1 MNERMKYSNIIIK
14 VSEELNL
21 PRELVENTY
30 KAYRIFIRDTIEKLP
45 LKTKLTQSE
54 YMNLRTNI
62 NIPSLGKLNCT
73 YNRYVGIRNRFN
85 IINKIRQ
92 KQ

>member
-1 MNERMKYSNIIIK
+1 MKYSDIISK
-14 VSEELNL
+14 VSKELNL

-30 KAYRIFIRDTIEKLP
+30 KAYWIFIRDTIEKLP
-45 LKTKLTQSE
+45 LKTVLTQDE
-54 YMNLRTNI
+54 YINLRTNI

-73 YNRYVGIRNRFN
+73 YNRYLGIRNRFN

-92 KQ
+92 KP

>member
-1 MNERMKYSNIIIK
+1 MKYSDIISK
-14 VSEELNL
+14 VSKELNV

-30 KAYRIFIRDTIEKLP
+30 KAYWNFIRITIEKLP
-45 LKTKLTQSE
+45 LKTELTQLE
-54 YMNLRTNI
+54 YRNLRTNI
-62 NIPSLGKLNCT
+62 NIPSLGKLYVT
-73 YNRYVGIRNRFN
+73 WNRYIGIRNRFN

>member
-1 MNERMKYSNIIIK
+1 MKYSDIISK
-14 VSEELNL
+14 VSEELNI
-21 PRELVENTY
+21 PRKLVENTY
-30 KAYRIFIRDTIEKLP
+30 KAYWIFIRDTIEKLP
-45 LKTKLTQSE
+45 LKTELIQSE
-54 YMNLRTNI
+54 YMNIRTNI

-73 YNRYVGIRNRFN
+73 YNRYMGIRNRFN

>member
-1 MNERMKYSNIIIK
+1 MKYSDIISK
-14 VSEELNL
+14 VSKELNV
-21 PRELVENTY
+21 PIELVENTY
-30 KAYRIFIRDTIEKLP
+30 KAYWNFIRVTIEKLP
-45 LKTKLTQSE
+45 LKTELSQEK
-54 YMNLRTNI
+54 YRNLRTNI

-73 YNRYVGIRNRFN
+73 YNRYIGIRNRFN

>member
-1 MNERMKYSNIIIK
+1 MKYSDIINK

-21 PRELVENTY
+21 SREIVENTY
-30 KAYRIFIRDTIEKLP
+30 KAYWNFIRVTIEELP
-45 LKTKLTQSE
+45 LKTEISQEK
-54 YMNLRTNI
+54 YKNLRTNI

-73 YNRYVGIRNRFN
+73 YNRYIGIRNRFN

-92 KQ
+92 K

>member
-1 MNERMKYSNIIIK
+1 MKYSDIICQ

-21 PRELVENTY
+21 PGELVENTY
-30 KAYRIFIRDTIEKLP
+30 KAYWNIIIDTIEELP
-45 LKTKLTQSE
+45 LKTELTQLE
-54 YMNLRTNI
+54 YGNLRTNI

-73 YNRYVGIRNRFN
+73 YNRYIGIRNRFN

>member
-1 MNERMKYSNIIIK
+1 MKYSDIISK
-14 VSEELNL
+14 VSKELNV

-30 KAYRIFIRDTIEKLP
+30 KAYWNFIRVTIEKLP
-45 LKTKLTQSE
+45 LKTELTQLE
-54 YMNLRTNI
+54 YRNLRTSI
-62 NIPSLGKLNCT
+62 NIPSLGKLYVT
-73 YNRYVGIRNRFN
+73 WNRYIGIRNRFN

>member
-1 MNERMKYSNIIIK
+1 MKYSDIISK
-14 VSEELNL
+14 VSKELNL

-30 KAYRIFIRDTIEKLP
+30 KAYWIFIRDTIEELP
-45 LKTKLTQSE
+45 FKTELTQKE
-54 YMNLRTNI
+54 YGNLKTNI
-62 NIPSLGKLNCT
+62 NIPSLGKLHCT
-73 YNRYVGIRNRFN
+73 YNRYIGIRNRFN

>member
-1 MNERMKYSNIIIK
+1 MKYSDIISK
-14 VSEELNL
+14 VSEELDL
-21 PRELVENTY
+21 PGELVENAY
-30 KAYRIFIRDTIEKLP
+30 KAYWNYIRATIEELP
-45 LKTKLTQSE
+45 LKTELTQLE
-54 YMNLRTNI
+54 YENLRTSI

>member
-1 MNERMKYSNIIIK
+1 MRFKDIINK

-21 PRELVENTY
+21 PKDLIENTY
-30 KAYRIFIRDTIEKLP
+30 KAYWNFIKDTIEELP
-45 LKTKLTQSE
+45 LKTELTQKE
-54 YMNLRTNI
+54 YNKLKTNI
-62 NIPSLGKLNCT
+62 NIPSLGKLHCT
-73 YNRYVGIRNRFN
+73 YNRYIGIRNRFN

>member
-1 MNERMKYSNIIIK
+1 MKYSDIINK

-21 PRELVENTY
+21 SREIVKNTY
-30 KAYRIFIRDTIEKLP
+30 KAYWNFIRVTIEELP
-45 LKTKLTQSE
+45 LKTELSQEK
-54 YMNLRTNI
+54 YRDLRTSI

-73 YNRYVGIRNRFN
+73 YNRYIGIRNRFN

>member
-1 MNERMKYSNIIIK
+1 MKYSNIISK
-14 VSEELNL
+14 VSEELDL
-21 PRELVENTY
+21 PGELVENTY
-30 KAYRIFIRDTIEKLP
+30 KAYWNFIRATIEELP
-45 LKTKLTQSE
+45 LKTKLTQLE
-54 YMNLRTNI
+54 YENLRTSI

-73 YNRYVGIRNRFN
+73 YNRYIGVRNRFN